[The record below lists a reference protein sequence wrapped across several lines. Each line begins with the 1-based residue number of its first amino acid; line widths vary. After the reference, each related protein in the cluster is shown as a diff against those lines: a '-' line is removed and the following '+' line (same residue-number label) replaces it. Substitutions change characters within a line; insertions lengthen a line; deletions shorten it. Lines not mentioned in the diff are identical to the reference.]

1 MKKRGGGGKSFSH
14 AEGGQKK
21 SFRVAFLQKLEAL
34 AILKGGDRK
43 FLPWGGGREHFLPC
57 LEGGG
62 GAQQVFGPTIF
73 PFCSPPSP

>member
-21 SFRVAFLQKLEAL
+21 CFGVAFPQKLEVL
-34 AILKGGDRK
+34 AILNGGHRK
-43 FLPWGGGREHFLPC
+43 FLPWGGREHFLPC

-73 PFCSPPSP
+73 PPPSP